1 MQIFIRPLKHSTK
14 RTRKTSARIK
24 IHLCERFLLNEIIFS
39 TDSFRRAV
47 LPHEAGGGP
56 FDNGREGSV
65 SC

>member
-14 RTRKTSARIK
+14 RTRIK